1 MYCCLDL
8 SHGLVRDVTS
18 GVMTTS
24 DSTCKKD
31 PSEDKEATVTT
42 NLSGGR
48 NLASVWNVPC
58 QSIKEEEKYEEYKE
72 LCIKH

>member
-31 PSEDKEATVTT
+31 PSEDKEATVMT

-48 NLASVWNVPC
+48 NLASV
-58 QSIKEEEKYEEYKE
+58 
-72 LCIKH
+72 